1 MEDELATKIAIVE
14 DLRSERRILEAER
27 DEALRRLSEIRS
39 DLSKLGMMERKLDHK
54 KAETEVI
61 ISNYLKEV
69 YVPARGN

>member
-1 MEDELATKIAIVE
+1 LEDELATKIAIVE